1 MVSVV
6 CFRAGTSDVLKL
18 ERFDRPLNAVV
29 PGITSGQPVGGSR
42 RAQGALKVKAEQ
54 QTVVARVSYDGL
66 LVDDRCA
73 EPGLN
78 EEVAALYKSG
88 HAIAAANAIPMRALG
103 SLWSSS

>member
-1 MVSVV
+1 
-6 CFRAGTSDVLKL
+6 
-18 ERFDRPLNAVV
+18 
-29 PGITSGQPVGGSR
+29 
-42 RAQGALKVKAEQ
+42 
-54 QTVVARVSYDGL
+54 